1 VSALPDNAP
10 HVLVVD
16 DDRRIRELLKKYLAE
31 HGYRVTAAPNAAVAR
46 ARIEA
51 LEFDM
56 LILDVMMPGESGMGL
71 AASLRARSDLPILM
85 LTARSEAGD
94 RIAGLELGVDDY
106 LTKPFEPKE
115 LLLRLENVLKRRGP
129 AARREIVIGDC
140 VFHRVRGELR
150 RAGEPVKLTSRERD
164 ILRLLVQTLGRPVS
178 RSELAEVGGG
188 GTRSVDVQVNRLR
201 RKLEPDPRHPVYLQT
216 VRGEGYALIAD

>member
-1 VSALPDNAP
+1 VPDNAS

-16 DDRRIRELLKKYLAE
+16 DDRRIRELLKKFLSE
-31 HGYRVTAAPNAAVAR
+31 HGYRVTAAPNATTAR
-46 ARIEA
+46 SRIEA

-85 LTARSEAGD
+85 LTARAESSD

-106 LTKPFEPKE
+106 LAKPFEPKE
-115 LLLRLENVLKRRGP
+115 LLLRMENVLRRRGP
-129 AARREIVIGDC
+129 ALRQEVVIGEC

-150 RAGEPVKLTSRERD
+150 RGGEPVKLTTRERD
-164 ILRLLVQTLGRPVS
+164 MLRLLAQAPGRAVS
-178 RSELAEVGGG
+178 RDELAVVGGG

-201 RKLEPDPRHPVYLQT
+201 RKLEPDPKHPVFLQT
-216 VRGEGYALIAD
+216 VRGEGYALFAE